1 MIKDNLKQI
10 NSAPPAGH
18 VLAYFRKSG
27 LFFERYDVL
36 EPMIAKLNDKMTKP
50 ENNMLLELHMFNESM
65 EYRCVTT
72 EAKSRTSDYIEYLA
86 TFEEE
91 EDSVYAEVV
100 ELDDKV
106 VKLEKQITGRLVVL
120 NHITYQEN
128 GMAVIDD
135 YRLQMKEV

>member
-1 MIKDNLKQI
+1 MIRDKLKQI
-10 NSAPPAGH
+10 DSAPQRGH

-27 LFFERYDVL
+27 ILFEQYDAL

-50 ENNMLLELHMFNESM
+50 ENNRLLELHMFNGSK

-72 EAKSRTSDYIEYLA
+72 EAKSRKADYIEYLA

-91 EDSVYAEVV
+91 ESSVYAEVV
-100 ELDDKV
+100 ELD
-106 VKLEKQITGRLVVL
+106 KLTTGHLVVL

-128 GMAVIDD
+128 GMAVVDD